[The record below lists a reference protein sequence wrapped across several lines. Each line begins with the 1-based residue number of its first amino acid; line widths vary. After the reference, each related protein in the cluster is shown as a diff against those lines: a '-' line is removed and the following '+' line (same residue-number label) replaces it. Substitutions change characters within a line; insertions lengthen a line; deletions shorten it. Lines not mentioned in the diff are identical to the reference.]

1 VRGLVLAAS
10 AVLLAAQP
18 VYAGDQEQLYGTTLD
33 ERTVLAFK
41 VSDNVV
47 QKMLPDGWQID
58 APAAGPSKGA
68 NLSVVLVDQILALD
82 PEGKRVDAVRGA
94 ALVVPAKKAG
104 MEKSVAMVIGG
115 LFSPASYS
123 PGPYGNF
130 ASAKADVERKIHNG
144 PSGAADI
151 EETWKFATE
160 AGDAVQVQ
168 LRYTRGEP
176 LRAKVEGLVY
186 SALRPDF
193 YRIYRYEQATDVAR
207 STPTGVDRVQ
217 QLAFTA
223 SGQRLS
229 PFFDGSEQ
237 LVSVTSIPFY
247 SRQIYLP
254 AAPAAASGSSNKQ

>member
-1 VRGLVLAAS
+1 MRGVVLAAS

-18 VYAGDQEQLYGTTLD
+18 VYAGDEEQLYGSTLD
-33 ERTVLAFK
+33 ERTVLSFK
-41 VSDNVV
+41 VSDAAI

-68 NLSVVLVDQILALD
+68 NLNVVLVDQILALD

-115 LFSPASYS
+115 MFSPASYS

-130 ASAKADVERKIHNG
+130 ASAKADVERKIHSG
-144 PSGAADI
+144 PSGGAEI
-151 EETWKFATE
+151 VETWKFASE
-160 AGDAVQVQ
+160 AGDAFQVQ

-176 LRAKVEGLVY
+176 QRAKVEGLVY
-186 SALRPDF
+186 SALKPDF
-193 YRIYRYEQATDVAR
+193 YRIYRYEQATDIVR
-207 STPTGVDRVQ
+207 SAPSGVDRVQ
-217 QLAFTA
+217 QLTFNA

-229 PFFDGSEQ
+229 PLFDGSEQ
-237 LVSVTSIPFY
+237 LISVTSIPFY

-254 AAPAAASGSSNKQ
+254 ASPAVASGSSTKQ